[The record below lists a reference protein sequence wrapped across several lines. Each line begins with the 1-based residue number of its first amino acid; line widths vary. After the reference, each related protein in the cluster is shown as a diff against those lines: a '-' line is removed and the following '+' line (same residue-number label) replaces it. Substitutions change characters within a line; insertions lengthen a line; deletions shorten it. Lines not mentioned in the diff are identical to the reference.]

1 MFELSVHLDVIVLL
15 TFTGIKTVFRV
26 FGVFFWRFQLRI
38 QNTLMTKTSCIPEG
52 QKPVKAKAREGV
64 DEFQKGI
71 GCRVYALQSFSIINS
86 ANNIRSCSVVVQQL
100 LVSLLMVSLL
110 VSAAHEQQKAQGSAG
125 RKTPQ
130 TQIYP
135 PQ

>member
-1 MFELSVHLDVIVLL
+1 MM
-15 TFTGIKTVFRV
+15 
-26 FGVFFWRFQLRI
+26 Q
-38 QNTLMTKTSCIPEG
+38 TSSIPE
-52 QKPVKAKAREGV
+52 ARKNKSQRGRAPESTGMSCLSTSV
-64 DEFQKGI
+64 TH
-71 GCRVYALQSFSIINS
+71 AIINS

-100 LVSLLMVSLL
+100 LVSLLMVSLS

-130 TQIYP
+130 TQIHP